1 TRQGVIF
8 VDIPA
13 NIMKLGKAIG
23 EGYLSHNTA
32 ILGDTSSEFIIT
44 KYGKPPIIVY
54 DNVSQFVHKNSEILD
69 ILQDDVL
76 TSPSKV
82 ALILYFVMQL
92 CFELLLNPFSAV
104 IKLQIVTEVKKKFD
118 FTKLLRGQSCHEV
131 GKHVIGA
138 LLVSKEIDTEVFR
151 EFFGDENPVK
161 F

>member
-32 ILGDTSSEFIIT
+32 ILGDTST
-44 KYGKPPIIVY
+44 
-54 DNVSQFVHKNSEILD
+54 
-69 ILQDDVL
+69 
-76 TSPSKV
+76 
-82 ALILYFVMQL
+82 LILYFVMQL

>member
-32 ILGDTSSEFIIT
+32 ILGDTSIGGCIIELKT
-44 KYGKPPIIVY
+44 VA
-54 DNVSQFVHKNSEILD
+54 
-69 ILQDDVL
+69 DDFL
-76 TSPSKV
+76 AGQS
-82 ALILYFVMQL
+82 
-92 CFELLLNPFSAV
+92 FEV

>member
-32 ILGDTSSEFIIT
+32 ILGDTSI
-44 KYGKPPIIVY
+44 
-54 DNVSQFVHKNSEILD
+54 
-69 ILQDDVL
+69 
-76 TSPSKV
+76 
-82 ALILYFVMQL
+82 
-92 CFELLLNPFSAV
+92 

-151 EFFGDENPVK
+151 EFFGDENPINDNDNNKVNVGGTSAPGANYYYTNS
-161 F
+161 